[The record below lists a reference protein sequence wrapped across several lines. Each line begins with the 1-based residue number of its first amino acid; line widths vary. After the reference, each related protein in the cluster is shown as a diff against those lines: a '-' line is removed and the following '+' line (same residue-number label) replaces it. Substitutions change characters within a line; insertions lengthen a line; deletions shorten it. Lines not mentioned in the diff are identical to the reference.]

1 MPEARAALGD
11 RAVGCAAALGLL
23 LCGLGSAIFI
33 AFPFVVGLTIGVLVN
48 NIKHIALCGLSV
60 CLLALSILVVMGL
73 EGMLCA
79 LMAAPLAAAEMIV
92 AGLLV

>member
-1 MPEARAALGD
+1 MPEARAALGNHAD
-11 RAVGCAAALGLL
+11 GRAAALGLL

-33 AFPFVVGLTIGVLVN
+33 AFPFVAGLTVGVLVN

-79 LMAAPLAAAEMIV
+79 LMAAPLAAAVMIV